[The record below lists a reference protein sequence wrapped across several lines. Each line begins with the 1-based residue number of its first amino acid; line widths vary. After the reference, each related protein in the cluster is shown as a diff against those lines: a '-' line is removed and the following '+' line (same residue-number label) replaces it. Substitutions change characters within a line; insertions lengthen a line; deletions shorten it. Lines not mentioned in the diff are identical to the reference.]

1 MKHLSSSAFVAV
13 MVLSCSC
20 HPDPARLS
28 LDTAEELMWSEP
40 DSSLVILESIDTS
53 SLNTSKIKARYSLL
67 YSMALDKNYIDTT
80 DISIIEPALVF
91 YGRKGCSRDKMLSL
105 YYSGRIYFNRQEYA
119 KAILQYTNARQYAEN
134 DKYYLGL
141 IHGAIGDC
149 YNASYNSGEEVANMK
164 KSLDS
169 FKDD

>member
-13 MVLSCSC
+13 MVLSYSC

-134 DKYYLGL
+134 DK
-141 IHGAIGDC
+141 
-149 YNASYNSGEEVANMK
+149 NMGQRFLAK
-164 KSLDS
+164 QKVHLTSSELQ
-169 FKDD
+169 